1 MLLGLEEGHY
11 FPYVSVTKLM
21 LGMCRCVPVD
31 VSLSSFSPSRV
42 LFVSLSHPA
51 HDASTDRGSVGKA
64 FNVFTALNRSLLPLL
79 ER

>member
-1 MLLGLEEGHY
+1 MYQL
-11 FPYVSVTKLM
+11 LM
-21 LGMCRCVPVD
+21 LSVCRCVSVCCVP
-31 VSLSSFSPSRV
+31 LLSPSYV
-42 LFVSLSHPA
+42 LCTSPSFPA